1 MRLKDNEGRQI
12 KYIVKLSIM
21 IKIVT
26 LLLDISSNISAAIL
40 LRVVF
45 VLVIQN
51 NIYGNEP
58 QYKIV

>member
-26 LLLDISSNISAAIL
+26 LLLDSSSNISAAIL

>member
-12 KYIVKLSIM
+12 RYIVKLSIM

-26 LLLDISSNISAAIL
+26 LLLDSSSNMSGCDIIARSF
-40 LRVVF
+40 R
-45 VLVIQN
+45 LVIRN

-58 QYKIV
+58 LYKIV